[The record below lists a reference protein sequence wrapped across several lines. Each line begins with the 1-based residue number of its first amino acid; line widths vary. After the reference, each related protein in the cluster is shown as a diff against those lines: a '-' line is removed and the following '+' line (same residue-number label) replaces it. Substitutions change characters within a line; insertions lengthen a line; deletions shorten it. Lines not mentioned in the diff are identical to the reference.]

1 MDDFITDDLA
11 DLGVCDLLDEL
22 EVPVPV
28 LYPATAPAADFSDEG

>member
-11 DLGVCDLLDEL
+11 DLGITDLLDEL

-28 LYPATAPAADFSDEG
+28 LYPAHAPDLSDEG